1 MNKAENLCGVFIAT
15 FALCGVTMFVGCGDD
30 SSTSVNDVNI
40 SSSIESPS
48 SSAEVKSSSS
58 ENSNKKVSSSSIKE
72 NKTAKSSS
80 SAKKD
85 KSSSSVKSDNNSSS
99 SKALTFEDVL
109 GKCEDKGQYVV
120 RHVQDDNGNWF
131 SCYRGE
137 WTEGLL
143 EVEGPDWGKNPDEVS
158 SSSVGSSN
166 SVTLAD
172 PCKTN
177 AGDNC
182 EYETL
187 ADNRDG
193 KTYKTVKIG
202 SQWWM
207 AQNLD
212 YETESSSCY
221 NNADSNCTTYG
232 RLYTWAAAMDSVGA
246 FGTKGKGCGFRTKC
260 SPVPPVRGICPEGWH
275 LPDQAEWET
284 LFEAV
289 GGKSTAAKELR
300 SATGWNNAGED
311 RFAFSALPAGS
322 RELENSESADGNSVY
337 LPGEFSGK
345 GYVACFWS
353 STETLTESEY
363 TETAYRI
370 YWENKDDNVGIGN
383 RMKSLMMG
391 VRCVKD

>member
-72 NKTAKSSS
+72 NKKAQSSS
-80 SAKKD
+80 SLKD
-85 KSSSSVKSDNNSSS
+85 DDKSSS

-120 RHVQDDNGNWF
+120 RHVQDDNGNWL
-131 SCYRGE
+131 SCYRGK

-143 EVEGPDWGKNPDEVS
+143 EVDGPDWGKNPGEVS

-322 RELENSESADGNSVY
+322 RELEKSESAGGNLVY

-363 TETAYRI
+363 TGTAYRI

>member
-72 NKTAKSSS
+72 NKKAQSSS
-80 SAKKD
+80 SLKD
-85 KSSSSVKSDNNSSS
+85 DDKSSS

-120 RHVQDDNGNWF
+120 RHVQDDNGNWL
-131 SCYRGE
+131 SCYRGK

-143 EVEGPDWGKNPDEVS
+143 EVEGPDWGQNSGEVS

-322 RELENSESADGNSVY
+322 RELEKSESAGDNSVY

-363 TETAYRI
+363 TGTAYRI

>member
-48 SSAEVKSSSS
+48 SFAEVKSSSS

-72 NKTAKSSS
+72 NKKAQSSS
-80 SAKKD
+80 SLKD
-85 KSSSSVKSDNNSSS
+85 DDKSSS

-120 RHVQDDNGNWF
+120 RHVQDDNGNWL
-131 SCYRGE
+131 SCYRGK

-143 EVEGPDWGKNPDEVS
+143 EVEGPDWGQNSGEVS

-322 RELENSESADGNSVY
+322 RELEKSESAGDNSVY

-363 TETAYRI
+363 TGTAYRI

>member
-30 SSTSVNDVNI
+30 SGTSVNDVNI

-72 NKTAKSSS
+72 NKKAQSSS
-80 SAKKD
+80 SLKD
-85 KSSSSVKSDNNSSS
+85 DDNSSS

-120 RHVQDDNGNWF
+120 RHVQDDNGNWL
-131 SCYRGE
+131 SCYRGK

-143 EVEGPDWGKNPDEVS
+143 EVEGPDWGQNSGEVS

-322 RELENSESADGNSVY
+322 RELEKSESAGGNSVY

-363 TETAYRI
+363 TGTAYRI

>member
-72 NKTAKSSS
+72 NKKAQSSS
-80 SAKKD
+80 SLKD
-85 KSSSSVKSDNNSSS
+85 DDNSSS

-120 RHVQDDNGNWF
+120 LHVHDDDGNWY
-131 SCYRGE
+131 SCYRGK

-143 EVEGPDWGKNPDEVS
+143 EVEGPDWGQNSGEVS

-322 RELENSESADGNSVY
+322 RELEKSESAGDNSVY

-363 TETAYRI
+363 TGTAYRI

>member
-1 MNKAENLCGVFIAT
+1 MNKAENLCGAFIAT

-72 NKTAKSSS
+72 NKKAQSSS
-80 SAKKD
+80 SLKD
-85 KSSSSVKSDNNSSS
+85 DDKSSS
-99 SKALTFEDVL
+99 SKALTLEDKL
-109 GKCEDKGQYVV
+109 GKCEDKGMFEVL
-120 RHVQDDNGNWF
+120 HVHDDDGNWY

-143 EVEGPDWGKNPDEVS
+143 EVEGPDWGQNPGEVS

-289 GGKSTAAKELR
+289 GGKTTAAKELR

-322 RELENSESADGNSVY
+322 REIEKSESADGDPVY

-363 TETAYRI
+363 TGTAYRI

-383 RMKSLMMG
+383 RIKSLMMG

>member
-72 NKTAKSSS
+72 NKKAQSSS
-80 SAKKD
+80 SLKD
-85 KSSSSVKSDNNSSS
+85 DDKSSS

-120 RHVQDDNGNWF
+120 RHVQDDNGNWL
-131 SCYRGE
+131 SCYRGK
-137 WTEGLL
+137 WTEGKL
-143 EVEGPDWGKNPDEVS
+143 EVEGPEWGKNPGEVS

-232 RLYTWAAAMDSVGA
+232 RLYTWAVAMDSVGA

-311 RFAFSALPAGS
+311 RFAFSALPAGC
-322 RELENSESADGNSVY
+322 RELEKSESAGGNSVY

-363 TETAYRI
+363 TGTAYRI
-370 YWENKDDNVGIGN
+370 CWENKDDNVGIGN